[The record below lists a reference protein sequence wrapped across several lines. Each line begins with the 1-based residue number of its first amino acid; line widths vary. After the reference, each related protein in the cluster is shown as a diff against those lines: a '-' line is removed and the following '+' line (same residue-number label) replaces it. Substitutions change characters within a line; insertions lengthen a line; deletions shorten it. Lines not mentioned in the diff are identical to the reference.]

1 MFGRKTGF
9 LAAMTAALLLFGGC
23 GTDGTVTEEQA
34 RGWYNEMT
42 QGDGGTNSAANDTN
56 GDGYGNYTGGP
67 NWGTDNTERN
77 TYGMRTDNNMNAG
90 TNAANGSSNTLGQD
104 IRNAWD
110 SMTGNDNAG
119 GNTSG
124 NAGQAGSGSR

>member
-1 MFGRKTGF
+1 
-9 LAAMTAALLLFGGC
+9 MTAALLLFGGC
-23 GTDGTVTEEQA
+23 GTDGKVDEEQA
-34 RGWYNEMT
+34 RNWYNEMT
-42 QGDGGTNSAANDTN
+42 RENGSMVNDRS

-77 TYGMRTDNNMNAG
+77 TYGMRTDGG
-90 TNAANGSSNTLGQD
+90 TTLGQD

-110 SMTGNDNAG
+110 NMKDDMTGNGGGTTNGNASGNG
-119 GNTSG
+119 GSG